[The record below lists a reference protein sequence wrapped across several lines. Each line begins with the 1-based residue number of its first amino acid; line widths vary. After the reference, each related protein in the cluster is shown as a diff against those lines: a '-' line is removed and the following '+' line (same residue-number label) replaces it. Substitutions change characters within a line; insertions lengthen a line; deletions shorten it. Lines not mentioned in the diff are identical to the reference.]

1 MAAISALRKIVLV
14 MFLDLCYISGMPTL
28 IDMRP
33 SVSFDAAVTGT
44 GRLTALPHQMR
55 GRGARN
61 NDSGRFE
68 KNGISF
74 FDDGWDTLAELPAL
88 KTMIFEEHPKTIIA
102 RNQSPDISFDRSINP
117 YKGCEHGCV
126 YCYAR
131 PTHAYMGLSPGLDF
145 ESKLFIKP
153 NAAALLREELTATNY
168 SPRTIALGA
177 NTDPYQPIERTYRI
191 TRQVLEVLSEFNH
204 PVGIVTKSALVLR
217 DLDILTSMSKRGL
230 VKVAISVTTLDG
242 KLARA
247 MEPRASTPAKR
258 LEALRVLSAAGVPTV
273 VMMGPVIP
281 AVNDMEIEAI
291 LKAASLAGV
300 KEAGYTMLRLP
311 LEVKEIF
318 KEWLK
323 TEMPDRASKVMSLVK
338 SVRDG
343 KENDATFGRRM
354 TGMGPY
360 AWTIGRRF
368 QMTAER
374 LGINVNRVKLTTE
387 LFQRPPQPGEQ
398 LTLI

>member
-1 MAAISALRKIVLV
+1 MLL
-14 MFLDLCYISGMPTL
+14 
-28 IDMRP
+28 DMRP
-33 SVSFDAAVTGT
+33 SVSFDPAVTGA
-44 GRLTALPHQMR
+44 GRRTALPQQMR

-61 NDSGRFE
+61 NDAGRFE
-68 KNGISF
+68 NNSAAF
-74 FDDGWDTLAELPAL
+74 FDDGWESLAELPPL
-88 KTMIFEEHPKTIIA
+88 KTTIFEEHPKSIIA

-117 YKGCEHGCV
+117 YRGCEHGCV

-131 PTHAYMGLSPGLDF
+131 PSHAYMGLSPGLDF

-153 NAAALLREELTATNY
+153 NAAALLREELTAPNY
-168 SPRTIALGA
+168 TPRTIALGA

-191 TRQVLEVLSEFNH
+191 TRAVLEVLSEFNH

-217 DLDILTSMSKRGL
+217 DLDILTSMAQRGL
-230 VKVAISVTTLDG
+230 VKVAISLTTLDG

-291 LKAASLAGV
+291 LKSAAMAGV

-311 LEVKEIF
+311 LEVKDIF
-318 KEWLK
+318 KEWLM

-338 SVRDG
+338 SVRGG

-354 TGMGPY
+354 SGTGPY

-374 LGINVNRVKLTTE
+374 LGLNVNRLKMATD
-387 LFQRPPQPGEQ
+387 LFQRPPQVGEQ
-398 LTLI
+398 MVLF